1 MVVDYN
7 VTLKMDIDEAQ
18 PQMGM
23 KLNTET
29 QTVSNKMWAKELEF
43 QSWRENPEKVNGN
56 PRVNRYQSCD

>member
-43 QSWRENPEKVNGN
+43 QSLRENP
-56 PRVNRYQSCD
+56 